1 MSRHYITKIIHKP
14 YPYLF
19 YFKRNI
25 ILAFVLGMLIY
36 VINVL
41 AVDENDVNTN
51 FVFSKPLL
59 CILAG
64 LMTFLGI
71 LLVLE
76 VIPRV
81 FFKPDL
87 KENWTIGKECLLIVL
102 LLFVI
107 TIFNNTLSL
116 IISKKPFDN
125 IILHFLNS
133 SLYVVL
139 LGIVPAFLLVW
150 LNYTILLKENLKK
163 ISLYNKQL
171 ESRITFTESD
181 ISNVIRIQTN
191 NKNEV
196 LELDLNS
203 FLFAKS
209 EGNYID
215 VFTKI
220 SGKVRC
226 KPYRL
231 TIQKLEEELGNY
243 VFIIN
248 THRSYVINIRNIST
262 TSGNARNYRIS
273 FEGVPHEVPVS
284 RNKFQAFKDAFTFKK
299 V

>member
-1 MSRHYITKIIHKP
+1 MSRHYISKIIYKP

-19 YFKRNI
+19 HLKRNLI
-25 ILAFVLGMLIY
+25 IAFVLGMLIY
-36 VINVL
+36 IVNVL
-41 AVDENDVNTN
+41 AIDKSYVDIN
-51 FVFSKPLL
+51 FVLSKPLL
-59 CILAG
+59 CTLAG
-64 LMTFLGI
+64 LVTFFSI

-76 VIPRV
+76 IIPRI

-87 KENWTIGKECLLIVL
+87 KENWTVGKECLLIVS

-107 TIFNNTLSL
+107 AIFNNILSL
-116 IISKKPFDN
+116 MISKEPSN
-125 IILHFLNS
+125 SIILHFLNS

-150 LNYTILLKENLKK
+150 INYTILLKENLKK
-163 ISLYNKQL
+163 VSLYNEQL
-171 ESRITFTESD
+171 ESRIIFTKSEVSD
-181 ISNVIRIQTN
+181 IIRIQTN

-196 LELDLNS
+196 LELDISS

-209 EGNYID
+209 EGNYTD
-215 VFTKI
+215 VFTKT
-220 SGKVRC
+220 SGKVQC

-231 TIQKLEEELGNY
+231 TIQKLEEELGSY
-243 VFIIN
+243 AFIIS
-248 THRSYVINIRNIST
+248 THRSYIINIKNINT

-284 RNKFQAFKDAFTFKK
+284 RNKFQTFKDAFTIKK

>member
-1 MSRHYITKIIHKP
+1 MSRHYIAKIIHKP

-19 YFKRNI
+19 YLKRNLI
-25 ILAFVLGMLIY
+25 IAFALGMLIY
-36 VINVL
+36 IINVL
-41 AVDENDVNTN
+41 AVDQSYVNEN
-51 FVFSKPLL
+51 FVLSKPLL

-64 LMTFLGI
+64 LMTFFSI

-76 VIPRV
+76 VIPRI

-87 KENWTIGKECLLIVL
+87 KENWTVGKEFLLIVS

-107 TIFNNTLSL
+107 AIFNNTLSL
-116 IISKKPFDN
+116 MISKEPSDH

-139 LGIVPAFLLVW
+139 LGVVPAFLLVW

-163 ISLYNKQL
+163 ISLYNEQL
-171 ESRITFTESD
+171 ESRITDIDDEISD
-181 ISNVIRIQTN
+181 IISIQTN

-196 LELDLNS
+196 LELDINA

-209 EGNYID
+209 EGNYTN
-215 VFTKI
+215 VFTKTP
-220 SGKVRC
+220 GKVIC
-226 KPYRL
+226 KPYRI
-231 TIQKLEEELGNY
+231 TIQKLEETLGNY
-243 VFIIN
+243 PFIIS
-248 THRSYVINIRNIST
+248 THRSYVINIRNINA

-284 RNKFQAFKDAFTFKK
+284 RNKFQAFKDAFSIKK

>member
-19 YFKRNI
+19 YFKRNLI
-25 ILAFVLGMLIY
+25 IALVLGMLIY
-36 VINVL
+36 IINVL
-41 AVDENDVNTN
+41 AVDESYVNTN

-64 LMTFLGI
+64 LMTFFSI

-87 KENWTIGKECLLIVL
+87 KENWTIGKECLLIVS

-116 IISKKPFDN
+116 VISKEPSDN

-150 LNYTILLKENLKK
+150 INYTILLKENLKK
-163 ISLYNKQL
+163 VSLYNEQL
-171 ESRITFTESD
+171 ESRITFTKSEVSD
-181 ISNVIRIQTN
+181 IISIQTS

-196 LELDLNS
+196 LELDIGS

-215 VFTKI
+215 VFTKT
-220 SGKVRC
+220 SGKVHC

-231 TIQKLEEELGNY
+231 TIQKLEEELNSY
-243 VFIIN
+243 AFIIS
-248 THRSYVINIRNIST
+248 THRSYVINIRNINT

-284 RNKFQAFKDAFTFKK
+284 RNKFQAFKDAFTIKK